1 VDVSFRVAG
10 SFGNGGSEQRLYE
23 LDPGI
28 TKDIQ
33 ISLFEQPRMM
43 TVNTLISANI
53 PSTFSTFLR
62 SAEKINRTDTEE
74 YERISDKE
82 LTLSVPG
89 EFVVDNEDP
98 GFQHFSMSHDS
109 KLKQFI
115 DARKEQ
121 QNEIFYDVVMSGRIP
136 IKWTPVAHSGFYGE
150 SVRSALLTRS
160 GEGGNTASWTT
171 ILPSAGFYDVYVFIP
186 TSAMLGRPHRG
197 RPGSGGGQGG
207 GGSGGRSPGQGGRGT
222 GPRFADEGNIYY
234 YTISSNEGSEEV
246 EFTLRNPEEGWNK
259 LGAFHFPGD
268 TATIELSNK
277 TNGRRVFADAVKWV
291 RK

>member
-1 VDVSFRVAG
+1 
-10 SFGNGGSEQRLYE
+10 
-23 LDPGI
+23 
-28 TKDIQ
+28 
-33 ISLFEQPRMM
+33 
-43 TVNTLISANI
+43 
-53 PSTFSTFLR
+53 
-62 SAEKINRTDTEE
+62 
-74 YERISDKE
+74 
-82 LTLSVPG
+82 
-89 EFVVDNEDP
+89 
-98 GFQHFSMSHDS
+98 
-109 KLKQFI
+109 
-115 DARKEQ
+115 
-121 QNEIFYDVVMSGRIP
+121 
-136 IKWTPVAHSGFYGE
+136 
-150 SVRSALLTRS
+150 
-160 GEGGNTASWTT
+160 
-171 ILPSAGFYDVYVFIP
+171 
-186 TSAMLGRPHRG
+186 MLGRPHRG